1 MQDAGREKI
10 KVLHLR
16 ATNFY
21 GGPERQIHRHALA
34 ARSTSYEIIVGS
46 FSESGR
52 PPALL
57 DRASEDGIRV
67 HCFDVKSA
75 YDRRSA
81 RLVREYLKSEKIEI
95 LATHDYRT
103 NILGRLIVRD
113 TNTRWVAFSRG
124 WTRENFRIRLYHALD
139 KVCLRFADHIV
150 AVACGQRDKLRRL
163 AIPSRKISVV
173 HNAILPSSFEATE
186 PVDLKARLGLPSDAL
201 IGVAG
206 GRFSN
211 EKGQAYLIEAA
222 RSAIRKNDRLHFIL
236 FGDGLDLDMMRRK
249 VDEAGISD
257 HVLCPGFEA
266 NLACCLKSADILI
279 NPSLSEGLPNIVL
292 EAMALGVPVV
302 ATAVGGVPELVTHDE
317 SGLLV
322 APRDSAGLADA
333 ILGLAGDPTKRAA
346 LAQRGLEVVTR
357 SFSFDRQCK
366 ELVEVYNTVLRR
378 GGAAWSRSPT

>member
-1 MQDAGREKI
+1 MQDAGHEKV

-34 ARSTSYEIIVGS
+34 ARSTSYEILIGS

-57 DRASEDGIRV
+57 DRAQEDGIRV
-67 HCFDVKSA
+67 QCFDVKSA

-81 RLVREYLKSEKIEI
+81 RLVREYLNSEKIAI
-95 LATHDYRT
+95 VATHDYRT
-103 NILGRLIVRD
+103 NILGRLMVRG
-113 TNTRWVAFSRG
+113 TRTRWIAFSRG

-139 KVCLRFADHIV
+139 KFCLRFADHIV
-150 AVACGQRDKLRRL
+150 AVAGGQRDKLCRL

-173 HNAILPSSFEATE
+173 HNAILPSSFETVE
-186 PVDLKARLGLPSDAL
+186 PVDLKARFGLPSDAFVG
-201 IGVAG
+201 IAG
-206 GRFSN
+206 GRFST
-211 EKGQAYLIEAA
+211 EKGQRYLIEAA
-222 RSAIRKNDRLHFIL
+222 QSALPKNDHLYFML
-236 FGDGLDLDMMRRK
+236 FGDGPDLDILRRK
-249 VDEAGISD
+249 VEEAGISD
-257 HVLCPGFEA
+257 RVLCPGFEA
-266 NLACCLKSADILI
+266 NLAGCLKSADILI

-322 APRDSAGLADA
+322 AARDSAGLAEA
-333 ILGLAGDPTKRAA
+333 ILRLAGDSAKRAA
-346 LAQRGLEVVTR
+346 LARRALEVVTD
-357 SFSFDRQCK
+357 SFSFDRQCR
-366 ELVEVYNTVLRR
+366 ELVVVYNSVLRR
-378 GGAAWSRSPT
+378 GDTA